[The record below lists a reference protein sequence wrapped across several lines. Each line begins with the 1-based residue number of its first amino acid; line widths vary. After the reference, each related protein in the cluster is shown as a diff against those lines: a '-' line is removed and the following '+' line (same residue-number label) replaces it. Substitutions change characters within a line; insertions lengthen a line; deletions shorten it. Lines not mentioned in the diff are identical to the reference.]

1 MPWPKEHKRNTRER
15 IIEAAAS
22 AFRQRGIADVG
33 VADIMRDAG
42 LTHGGFYAHFASK
55 EELLTEALR
64 FASAQVSNLLAPE
77 EREVQRAGERRSHSA
92 DRPEPPPQLRA
103 ALTYLSS
110 PHAGHPEWG
119 CPIAALGPE
128 LARGSEKQ
136 RKALAAGIRGRLKQ
150 LLELT
155 PANTSAAT
163 RERQA
168 AGALACMVGG
178 VVLARGLPEA
188 EGLEIL
194 QQCQRF
200 LAEALATSD
209 ERA

>member
-15 IIEAAAS
+15 IIEAAAG
-22 AFRQRGIADVG
+22 AFRKRGIAAVG

-55 EELLTEALR
+55 EELLAEAVR
-64 FASAQVSNLLAPE
+64 FASVQVSNLLEPE
-77 EREVQRAGERRSHSA
+77 EREVQRAGKRRSLSG
-92 DRPEPPPQLRA
+92 DRLEPPPQLRA

-110 PHAGHPEWG
+110 AHAEHPEWG

-136 RKALAAGIRGRLKQ
+136 RKTLAAEIRGRLKQ
-150 LLELT
+150 LLKLT
-155 PANTSAAT
+155 PATTSEAT
-163 RERQA
+163 RGRRA

-194 QQCQRF
+194 KQCQLF
-200 LAEALATSD
+200 VTEALATPD
-209 ERA
+209 EG